1 MAKQYNLK
9 NINGLHLKSPY
20 DYHSYNTKG
29 LDALIE
35 NFDFYPYDSSD
46 LSKFDFINGS
56 YRSVTESSRSHNM
69 IMGNA
74 FIGDNSYTS
83 RTHDLNYTQIKKRG
97 ELVKGEKYYIKFDF
111 YFNYDGDA
119 YGFEIGDAGYEI
131 TTSIYAVLGNTK
143 RKLKLSDLLIYD
155 FNNPIYENTTDN
167 PVDEGYVTITDPI
180 YSNNVSISGDDIT
193 MSYIPNF
200 KTYSIYYKVG
210 VSGLPNPPV
219 TSNVSYIEADS
230 NSINYGNQTTLIV
243 NSDQAFAIKSFNT
256 PTFSTPSN
264 GMVIDLLSDEFKGS
278 PFSVMNGGYLFKVTA
293 ELDTS
298 SISEFDANICK
309 GNKDIKII
317 VDYNGTFSKTI
328 ITYESY
334 PPVLANASSNN
345 ALQTLSNVSFAAPG
359 TGGSGA
365 TSGGSTSAPSGGSVS

>member
-1 MAKQYNLK
+1 MVKQYNLK

-20 DYHSYNTKG
+20 SYDTYNTKG

-35 NFDFYPYDSSD
+35 NFDFYPVKGDD
-46 LSKFDFINGS
+46 TSKFKFINGT
-56 YRSVTESSRSHNM
+56 YRSVPPVSEFHNK
-69 IMGNA
+69 IMGDA
-74 FIGDNSYTS
+74 FIGDNSYTN
-83 RTHDLNYTQIKKRG
+83 RTHDQTYTQIKKVN
-97 ELVKGEKYYIKFDF
+97 ELVKGEIYYTKFDF

-119 YGFEIGDAGYEI
+119 YGFEVGDAGYQI
-131 TTSIYAVLGNTK
+131 STSLYAVLGNTK
-143 RKLKLSDLLIYD
+143 RKLKLSNLLIYD

-293 ELDTS
+293 ELDAS
-298 SISEFDANICK
+298 SLSEFNNNICK
-309 GNKDIKII
+309 GNKDFKII
-317 VDYNGTFSKTI
+317 ADYNGTFSQTI
-328 ITYESY
+328 ITYEPIY
-334 PPVLANASSNN
+334 EA
-345 ALQTLSNVSFAAPG
+345 VSAVQAAPP
-359 TGGSGA
+359 
-365 TSGGSTSAPSGGSVS
+365 SA

>member
-97 ELVKGEKYYIKFDF
+97 ELVKGEKYYTKFDF
-111 YFNYDGDA
+111 YFNYDGNA

-143 RKLKLSDLLIYD
+143 RKLKLSDLRIYD
-155 FNNPIYENTTDN
+155 FDNPTYENTTDN
-167 PVDEGYVTITDPI
+167 PLYEGYVPITEFI
-180 YSNNVSISGDDIT
+180 YTNNVNISGDDINI
-193 MSYIPNF
+193 SYVPESANYQIGYDP
-200 KTYSIYYKVG
+200 K
-210 VSGLPNPPV
+210 LPPPISLV
-219 TSNVSYIEADS
+219 TSNVTYTEANQS
-230 NSINYGNQTTLIV
+230 SLNYGQQISLQV
-243 NSDQAFAIKSFNT
+243 QSDMYYSIESFDT
-256 PTFSTPSN
+256 PTFTTQPN
-264 GMVIDLLSDEFKGS
+264 GMIIELFENGTRKS
-278 PFSVMNGGYLFKVTA
+278 PFSVMDGGYLFKVTA

-317 VDYNGTFSKTI
+317 VDYNGT
-328 ITYESY
+328 
-334 PPVLANASSNN
+334 
-345 ALQTLSNVSFAAPG
+345 
-359 TGGSGA
+359 
-365 TSGGSTSAPSGGSVS
+365 